1 MGSIVTLTSERLCLS
16 CILPTYRVDTYYAVA
31 SRLDPTRNLVLFQNK
46 TQSNTYNNL
55 QRHSTTA
62 NSFAS
67 PSHSHSFC
75 LLRHLPRGL
84 AQPLMKLLFFL
95 SFSNKL
101 ARSVFASANWGANQL
116 SALSRK
122 RRLLSAQFMHT
133 QDTGNGLYPSKAQ
146 LVRVMIFA
154 LAKHLAHTYYLG
166 RCPINTS
173 ESVFPTWRPH
183 LTRNEVDDRRCEM
196 PFLARPR

>member
-46 TQSNTYNNL
+46 TQSITYNNL

-84 AQPLMKLLFFL
+84 AQPLMKLLFFFCL
-95 SFSNKL
+95 
-101 ARSVFASANWGANQL
+101 
-116 SALSRK
+116 
-122 RRLLSAQFMHT
+122 
-133 QDTGNGLYPSKAQ
+133 
-146 LVRVMIFA
+146 
-154 LAKHLAHTYYLG
+154 
-166 RCPINTS
+166 
-173 ESVFPTWRPH
+173 FPTSLLDQFSQARIGERTSYPH
-183 LTRNEVDDRRCEM
+183 CPGSAVYSRRSLCTRKIQVTGCT
-196 PFLARPR
+196 PARLSLYGL